1 MSTPE
6 STRPARDTRPWAERK
21 HPLMWADYEEIPVRS
36 LTLDTATIALEA
48 PYAVALRFFSTGH
61 PLSTWLMVEDSLS
74 GRHIREGDVLIYDQA
89 RTAPEDDAIQLVA
102 ARTDEARPGIVARV
116 CRLTEGEAEY
126 HATVPGYPI
135 LNGARQVYGTLAA
148 VVRCTDGKEEAR

>member
-6 STRPARDTRPWAERK
+6 STRRAPDTRPWAERK
-21 HPLMWADYEEIPVRS
+21 HPLMWADYDEIPMRS
-36 LTLDTATIALEA
+36 LTLDTATIGLEA

-61 PLSTWLMVEDSLS
+61 PLSTWLVVEDSLS

-89 RTAPEDDAIQLVA
+89 RTTPEDDAIQLVA
-102 ARTDEARPGIVARV
+102 ENTDGATPRIVARV
-116 CRLTEGEAEY
+116 CRLVDGCPEY

-135 LNGARQVYGTLAA
+135 LNGARKVYGTLAA
-148 VVRCTDGKEEAR
+148 VVRCTDGKAGAQ